1 MASPRNRRPGFSRRA
16 QYGFFL
22 GYVFAVAGSLVAAAL
37 LALSTFDP
45 STFAALRL
53 ALAEVTTP
61 ISTGVGVIGRGFI
74 SIPGAIGDHFALQQR
89 NAALRKQIEDSNA
102 LLMRARA
109 LSYDNRRLRKLVD
122 GPFRCDRI
130 EALRST
136 IARIADDL
144 IDDMERTQNFD
155 LVVGLSRELPL
166 RVISEMLGLPSEL
179 RRKTQAWMGSFADV
193 SSVSSAAGVLPKIGK
208 MMKLLREEFAMR
220 RTDPGDGLVT
230 ELVQAEADG
239 DRLTEDELLGMVFL
253 LFIAGHETTTH
264 LISTAMLDLLQH
276 PDQLAMLR
284 AESGLMANAVEEL
297 HRHNSPV
304 QATKPR
310 MARCDIDFHGVR
322 LKQGDR
328 VMGLLAS
335 ANSDPAHFVDP
346 ERLDLKRPGVRHA
359 GYGGGMHLCLGM
371 HLARLETE
379 VALERL
385 LERWPSILLA
395 TPTDEIRWLPRP
407 GMRGPL
413 HLPLKVTGVTRR
425 STGGAGA
432 RDLGM
437 AHQKG

>member
-1 MASPRNRRPGFSRRA
+1 MARFDFFSQAAKRDPFSVWRA
-16 QYGFFL
+16 VREEGAVVPVKFPIL
-22 GYVFAVAGSLVAAAL
+22 GRVH
-37 LALSTFDP
+37 
-45 STFAALRL
+45 FAATWDACSDFLKGSDL
-53 ALAEVTTP
+53 
-61 ISTGVGVIGRGFI
+61 
-74 SIPGAIGDHFALQQR
+74 FAADGR
-89 NAALRKQIEDSNA
+89 NAGKSSALGLWWAPRM
-102 LLMRARA
+102 MRVLAQNM
-109 LSYDNRRLRKLVD
+109 LTLDDPDHRRLRKLVD